1 MSHSFNKIW
10 IHVIWSTKYRLPMIT
25 PEIEKILFPFIT
37 KQLNDLGC
45 RVKAI
50 NGVADH
56 IHCLFMLNP
65 QKPLTEVIKQIKGS
79 STHFINQRG
88 LMYDRFDWQTGYASF
103 SVSES
108 IVERVFKYI
117 CNQKIHHQKLTSEE
131 EFYKFLKLNK
141 RTN

>member
-1 MSHSFNKIW
+1 MSHSFNNIW
-10 IHVIWSTKYRLPMIT
+10 IHAIWSTKYRLPLIT
-25 PEIEKILFPFIT
+25 PAIEKTLFPFIT

-45 RVKAI
+45 QVKAI
-50 NGVADH
+50 NGAADH

-88 LMYDRFDWQTGYASF
+88 LMYDRFAWQTGYASF

-117 CNQKIHHQKLTSEE
+117 CNQKSHHQKSTSEE
-131 EFYKFLKLNK
+131 EFYKFLELNK
-141 RTN
+141 SRV